1 MKIKD
6 MRALRGE
13 IYKIE
18 NVDMLSTGNEKDRIK
33 FFKKL
38 SNIMI
43 EAGKLKFSDRAMLE
57 VALILR
63 HKGVV
68 RLDNYY
74 KANKI
79 RPSKNIFEIM
89 DAKSSE
95 FPALVYSTIAFGTE
109 SDGKDCM
116 NAFRGRDSMMSK
128 WVQANKSLDFG
139 ISM

>member
-38 SNIMI
+38 SKTMI
-43 EAGKLKFSDRAMLE
+43 SAGELNFSDNAMLE

-63 HKGVV
+63 HKGIV
-68 RLDNYY
+68 RSELYY

-95 FPALVYSTIAFGTE
+95 FPALVFSTIAYGTE
-109 SDGKDCM
+109 EESRACM
-116 NAFRGRDSMMSK
+116 NAFRGKDSMMSK

>member
-43 EAGKLKFSDRAMLE
+43 EAGKLKFSDRSILE

-63 HKGVV
+63 HKGIV
-68 RLDNYY
+68 RSELYY

-95 FPALVYSTIAFGTE
+95 FPALVYSTIAYGTE
-109 SDGKDCM
+109 EESRTCM
-116 NAFRGRDSMMSK
+116 NAFRGKDNMMSK
-128 WVQANKSLDFG
+128 WVQANKTFDFG
-139 ISM
+139 FGF

>member
-43 EAGKLKFSDRAMLE
+43 EAGKLKFSDRSILE

-63 HKGVV
+63 HKGIV
-68 RLDNYY
+68 RSELYY

-79 RPSKNIFEIM
+79 SPSKNIFEIM

-95 FPALVYSTIAFGTE
+95 FPALVYSTIAYGTE
-109 SDGKDCM
+109 EESRTCM
-116 NAFRGRDSMMSK
+116 NAFRGKDNMMSQ
-128 WVQANKSLDFG
+128 WVQANKTFDFG
-139 ISM
+139 FGF

>member
-1 MKIKD
+1 MKIKN

-74 KANKI
+74 KANNIK
-79 RPSKNIFEIM
+79 PSKSIFEIVG
-89 DAKSSE
+89 AKTAE
-95 FPALVYSTIAFGTE
+95 FPALVFSTIAYGTE
-109 SDGKDCM
+109 EESRTFMK
-116 NAFRGRDSMMSK
+116 AFRGKNNMMSQ
-128 WVQANKSLDFG
+128 WVQANKTFDFG
-139 ISM
+139 FGF

>member
-1 MKIKD
+1 
-6 MRALRGE
+6 MRKELS
-13 IYKIE
+13 KLE
-18 NVDMLSTGNEKDRIK
+18 NVDLLSTGNEKDRIE

-38 SNIMI
+38 SKTMI
-43 EAGKLKFSDRAMLE
+43 SAGELNFSDSAMLE

-63 HKGVV
+63 HKGIV
-68 RLDNYY
+68 RSELYY

-95 FPALVYSTIAFGTE
+95 FPALVFSTIAYGTE
-109 SDGKDCM
+109 EESKTCM
-116 NAFRGRDSMMSK
+116 KAFRGKNNMMSQ

>member
-38 SNIMI
+38 SKTMI
-43 EAGKLKFSDRAMLE
+43 SAGELNFSDNAMLE

-63 HKGVV
+63 HKGIV
-68 RLDNYY
+68 RSELYY

-95 FPALVYSTIAFGTE
+95 FPALVYSTIAYGTE
-109 SDGKDCM
+109 EESRTCM
-116 NAFRGRDSMMSK
+116 NAFRGKDSMMSK

>member
-1 MKIKD
+1 MEIKD
-6 MRALRGE
+6 MKTLRKE
-13 IYKIE
+13 LSKLE
-18 NVDMLSTGNEKDRIK
+18 NVDLLSTGNEKDRIK

-38 SNIMI
+38 SKTMI
-43 EAGKLKFSDRAMLE
+43 SAGELNFSDNAMLE

-63 HKGVV
+63 HKGIV
-68 RLDNYY
+68 RSELYY

-95 FPALVYSTIAFGTE
+95 FPALVFSTVAFGTE
-109 SDGKDCM
+109 SEARTCM
-116 NAFRGRDSMMSK
+116 NAFRGKDNMMSK

>member
-6 MRALRGE
+6 MKTLRKE
-13 IYKIE
+13 LSKLE
-18 NVDMLSTGNEKDRIK
+18 NVDLLSTGNEKDRIE

-43 EAGKLKFSDRAMLE
+43 EAGKLKFSDRSILE

-63 HKGVV
+63 HKGIV
-68 RLDNYY
+68 RSELYY

-95 FPALVYSTIAFGTE
+95 FPALVYSTIAYGTE
-109 SDGKDCM
+109 EESRTCM

>member
-38 SNIMI
+38 SKTMI
-43 EAGKLKFSDRAMLE
+43 SAGELNFSDNAMLE

-63 HKGVV
+63 HKGIV
-68 RLDNYY
+68 RSELYY

-79 RPSKNIFEIM
+79 SPSKNIFEIM

-95 FPALVYSTIAFGTE
+95 FPALVYSTIAYGTE
-109 SDGKDCM
+109 EESRTCM
-116 NAFRGRDSMMSK
+116 NAFRGKDSMMSK

>member
-18 NVDMLSTGNEKDRIK
+18 NVDLLSTGNETDRIK

-38 SNIMI
+38 SKTMI
-43 EAGKLKFSDRAMLE
+43 SAGELNFSDNAMLE

-63 HKGVV
+63 HKGIV
-68 RLDNYY
+68 RSELYY

-95 FPALVYSTIAFGTE
+95 FPALVYSTIAYGTE
-109 SDGKDCM
+109 EESRTCM
-116 NAFRGRDSMMSK
+116 NAFRGKDSMMSK

>member
-43 EAGKLKFSDRAMLE
+43 EAGKLKFSDRSILE

-63 HKGVV
+63 HKGIV
-68 RLDNYY
+68 RSELYY

-95 FPALVYSTIAFGTE
+95 FPALVYSTIAYGTE
-109 SDGKDCM
+109 EESRTCMKAFMGKD
-116 NAFRGRDSMMSK
+116 NMMSQ
-128 WVQANKSLDFG
+128 WVQANKTFDFG
-139 ISM
+139 FGF

>member
-18 NVDMLSTGNEKDRIK
+18 NVDLLSTGNEKDRIE

-38 SNIMI
+38 SKTMI
-43 EAGKLKFSDRAMLE
+43 SAGELNFSDSAMLE

-63 HKGVV
+63 HKGIV
-68 RLDNYY
+68 RSELYY

-95 FPALVYSTIAFGTE
+95 FPALVYSTIAYGTE
-109 SDGKDCM
+109 EESRTCM
-116 NAFRGRDSMMSK
+116 NAFRGKDNMMSK

-139 ISM
+139 VSM

>member
-43 EAGKLKFSDRAMLE
+43 EAGKLKFSDRSILE

-63 HKGVV
+63 HKGIV
-68 RLDNYY
+68 RSELYY

-95 FPALVYSTIAFGTE
+95 FPALVYSTIAYGTE
-109 SDGKDCM
+109 EESRTCM
-116 NAFRGRDSMMSK
+116 NAFRGRDNMMSQ

>member
-43 EAGKLKFSDRAMLE
+43 EAGKLKFSDRSILE

-63 HKGVV
+63 HKGIV
-68 RLDNYY
+68 RSELYY

-95 FPALVYSTIAFGTE
+95 FPALVYSTIAYGTE
-109 SDGKDCM
+109 EESRTCM
-116 NAFRGRDSMMSK
+116 NAFRGKNNMMSQ
-128 WVQANKSLDFG
+128 WVQANKTFDFG
-139 ISM
+139 FGF

>member
-38 SNIMI
+38 SKTMI
-43 EAGKLKFSDRAMLE
+43 SAGELNFSDNAMLE

-63 HKGVV
+63 HKGIV
-68 RLDNYY
+68 RSELYY

-95 FPALVYSTIAFGTE
+95 FPALVYSTIAYGTE
-109 SDGKDCM
+109 EESRTCM
-116 NAFRGRDSMMSK
+116 NAFRGKDNMMSK

>member
-38 SNIMI
+38 SKTMI
-43 EAGKLKFSDRAMLE
+43 SAGELNFSDKAMLE
-57 VALILR
+57 VALILI
-63 HKGVV
+63 HKGIV
-68 RLDNYY
+68 RSELYY

-95 FPALVYSTIAFGTE
+95 FPALVFSTIAYGTE
-109 SDGKDCM
+109 EESRTCM
-116 NAFRGRDSMMSK
+116 KAFRGKDSMMSK

>member
-6 MRALRGE
+6 MGALRGE

-38 SNIMI
+38 SKTMI
-43 EAGKLKFSDRAMLE
+43 SAGELNFSDSAMLE

-63 HKGVV
+63 HKGIV
-68 RLDNYY
+68 RSELYY